1 LKIFDYDYLP
11 LLMIRKFYH
20 TRNKRAR
27 IKADTFAYFSAISPP
42 PFPSTL
48 IPN

>member
-20 TRNKRAR
+20 TRNKRA
-27 IKADTFAYFSAISPP
+27 KEVCLKLLMVS
-42 PFPSTL
+42 
-48 IPN
+48 